1 MRPAKSPCG
10 ACRVLELERL
20 RMADLRDNQEIH
32 ARLEAEVHLSQAL
45 REDLAEHK
53 MTLQA

>member
-1 MRPAKSPCG
+1 
-10 ACRVLELERL
+10 
-20 RMADLRDNQEIH
+20 MADLRDNQEIH